1 MARLVECWQ
10 LSQPPHLR
18 HLAIV
23 RDTMLQRTNAM
34 YVHYSIRNFKTLV
47 DAGEASWEAVE
58 FAPKGGKN
66 NKFRVPPVDAVPQ
79 LDEYGLPLPHSPDG
93 LLKNGNA
100 TLLECMATCKPADY
114 TRSSSDPIAVRSK
127 DGSYTFRLGSY
138 KPSSD
143 GVPSQQS
150 PSGRPKGRPKGT
162 PNKPKLEPHDPDD
175 DDLQPAETMESPR
188 PPKKSKRTED
198 RFKGLSEKEKLE
210 ALGMDDSWTEYNV
223 LLLERANT
231 GVYVTPRGRR
241 RPVGK
246 SRGRPRVSQLAV
258 FKSPKLAS
266 FSWFT
271 AEKSFS
277 QEAVSRPPSREQ
289 SVETPIV
296 ETPLASRAVDGS
308 TPSRGAKRTL
318 QTRESDE
325 EAVTPTSSIPRG
337 HMPKQIRR
345 RQDTDGQDGVSTAHS
360 QEPDALAPENQA
372 KRKRQRSPSVVES
385 QGPVLNG
392 DVADTT
398 RFKKQRQDIGIYT
411 GPTTADPVEPSAG
424 QISEAPAETTT
435 VDVESTAGQATE
447 PPGKM
452 PESKQQGKRGR
463 TNRGGSVAVLRRNI
477 IVDIIERAG
486 GAFPM
491 GTELWYP
498 FTTAWMKTKF
508 KEKPDMR
515 TIRTSIKHLVD
526 AGKLRQQTFSGRDSK
541 GVMITKSIV
550 TLPETLP
557 NQSIVKEMQEK
568 MLAEG
573 NRFYFPP
580 NTDIN
585 PELTKSGAIGTVK
598 REFKPIGQLPVETG
612 LTVQLQQKPALV
624 LAKEKRVQRQ
634 LLERLE
640 SDENLDDSGQNRVK
654 RLMTIQRR
662 QANNLTSIGRPGKGQ
677 RAPAVPRLTG
687 VGSALNKA
695 GKMKWL
701 RSSMASM
708 AMLMNPRQT
717 FNPVTGTF
725 STDAGFAPARRLA
738 TRGRAPLLSSSVPYA
753 MLMNPKQTFNPVTG
767 TFGTNGS
774 VVVRR
779 VPREKAI
786 NDLPE
791 SLEGLFAQAQRHI
804 VDPTRSTDPRTSQFF
819 RDNDDILQWELE
831 NQQAFLE
838 KSAGLRYITQ
848 TVPDV
853 DTVPIEGNIR
863 FDIDEPDPKRGPP
876 QDPMVT
882 RRRVRRSAVST
893 GTQPPQN
900 ERRLEK
906 LNESITSTTT
916 HKSTTPR
923 QPLRRNRVSTLPRS
937 FVQRIM
943 TAIVVV
949 RVLAGGMEGRMVDW
963 PLVARCFPDH
973 DPWVLQDRARSLLN
987 RNRLQIVKMQG
998 DFQER
1003 FLEAYAHGQV
1013 PAIDYTDLEA
1023 YDWEGVV
1030 EWAQTKLDVPSSE
1043 KLPDLPATRAQFD
1056 SVFELREET
1065 PASLD
1070 EVFQS
1075 THSVTISRKRTLIAS
1090 TPFAEPLPKN
1100 QDPQTQ
1106 HRNEYLDNLTTAK
1119 TWVRA
1124 NVITPEEHYRP
1135 LEARQSL
1142 EHFGDAL
1149 ITDAVHALVSERVI
1163 KMGNRGR
1170 ITPGRNYDITEPF
1183 IAALRRRAIDST
1195 QLQRA
1200 AVFKS
1205 TVLDPRF
1212 HDNATGATTGMFEV
1226 DYNAEDG
1233 DILALINLAATRQVT
1248 LKPRNPPRDKYGLTE
1263 GGYLTRQMDK
1273 RKLRFAVNVLPAEDY
1288 VFGNPLVLANKAP
1301 PPAPAAAPAPHGHS
1315 VAVNIP
1321 LWIDIHGAHS
1331 GLVWDLVRAA
1341 VVGCVASRPGIGA
1354 RGIAAM
1360 VKPAAAAWEIEMLLE
1375 WMERVGIVRAQ
1386 GNGWVVREWWWMVL
1400 CES

>member
-1 MARLVECWQ
+1 
-10 LSQPPHLR
+10 
-18 HLAIV
+18 
-23 RDTMLQRTNAM
+23 
-34 YVHYSIRNFKTLV
+34 
-47 DAGEASWEAVE
+47 
-58 FAPKGGKN
+58 
-66 NKFRVPPVDAVPQ
+66 
-79 LDEYGLPLPHSPDG
+79 
-93 LLKNGNA
+93 
-100 TLLECMATCKPADY
+100 
-114 TRSSSDPIAVRSK
+114 
-127 DGSYTFRLGSY
+127 
-138 KPSSD
+138 
-143 GVPSQQS
+143 
-150 PSGRPKGRPKGT
+150 
-162 PNKPKLEPHDPDD
+162 
-175 DDLQPAETMESPR
+175 
-188 PPKKSKRTED
+188 
-198 RFKGLSEKEKLE
+198 
-210 ALGMDDSWTEYNV
+210 
-223 LLLERANT
+223 
-231 GVYVTPRGRR
+231 
-241 RPVGK
+241 
-246 SRGRPRVSQLAV
+246 
-258 FKSPKLAS
+258 
-266 FSWFT
+266 
-271 AEKSFS
+271 
-277 QEAVSRPPSREQ
+277 
-289 SVETPIV
+289 
-296 ETPLASRAVDGS
+296 
-308 TPSRGAKRTL
+308 
-318 QTRESDE
+318 
-325 EAVTPTSSIPRG
+325 
-337 HMPKQIRR
+337 
-345 RQDTDGQDGVSTAHS
+345 
-360 QEPDALAPENQA
+360 
-372 KRKRQRSPSVVES
+372 
-385 QGPVLNG
+385 
-392 DVADTT
+392 
-398 RFKKQRQDIGIYT
+398 
-411 GPTTADPVEPSAG
+411 
-424 QISEAPAETTT
+424 
-435 VDVESTAGQATE
+435 
-447 PPGKM
+447 
-452 PESKQQGKRGR
+452 
-463 TNRGGSVAVLRRNI
+463 
-477 IVDIIERAG
+477 
-486 GAFPM
+486 
-491 GTELWYP
+491 
-498 FTTAWMKTKF
+498 
-508 KEKPDMR
+508 
-515 TIRTSIKHLVD
+515 
-526 AGKLRQQTFSGRDSK
+526 
-541 GVMITKSIV
+541 
-550 TLPETLP
+550 
-557 NQSIVKEMQEK
+557 
-568 MLAEG
+568 
-573 NRFYFPP
+573 
-580 NTDIN
+580 
-585 PELTKSGAIGTVK
+585 
-598 REFKPIGQLPVETG
+598 
-612 LTVQLQQKPALV
+612 
-624 LAKEKRVQRQ
+624 
-634 LLERLE
+634 
-640 SDENLDDSGQNRVK
+640 
-654 RLMTIQRR
+654 
-662 QANNLTSIGRPGKGQ
+662 
-677 RAPAVPRLTG
+677 
-687 VGSALNKA
+687 
-695 GKMKWL
+695 
-701 RSSMASM
+701 
-708 AMLMNPRQT
+708 
-717 FNPVTGTF
+717 
-725 STDAGFAPARRLA
+725 
-738 TRGRAPLLSSSVPYA
+738 
-753 MLMNPKQTFNPVTG
+753 
-767 TFGTNGS
+767 
-774 VVVRR
+774 
-779 VPREKAI
+779 
-786 NDLPE
+786 
-791 SLEGLFAQAQRHI
+791 
-804 VDPTRSTDPRTSQFF
+804 
-819 RDNDDILQWELE
+819 
-831 NQQAFLE
+831 
-838 KSAGLRYITQ
+838 
-848 TVPDV
+848 
-853 DTVPIEGNIR
+853 
-863 FDIDEPDPKRGPP
+863 
-876 QDPMVT
+876 
-882 RRRVRRSAVST
+882 
-893 GTQPPQN
+893 
-900 ERRLEK
+900 
-906 LNESITSTTT
+906 
-916 HKSTTPR
+916 
-923 QPLRRNRVSTLPRS
+923 
-937 FVQRIM
+937 M